1 MDVKAKKLRR
11 EGYVTGNV
19 FGREMKESIPV
30 KMVKRDVEKLLKT
43 DHKGSQ
49 IMLDVDGAA
58 YDVLIKNVDYNPVA
72 GQIDSIEFQAL
83 VSNEKVHSVAE
94 IVLVNHEK
102 IAEGVLQEDLNE
114 VAYMAYP
121 ASLVDQVMVDV
132 GEMKIGDVIRV
143 KDLSLDL
150 FCDLL
155 SAVVVI
161 CTSFC
166 CYCESLRDRHAK
178 DRHLSQVAAFTAE
191 KVSHRS
197 ITFFKLINPLCHK
210 FFFLLSNL

>member
-1 MDVKAKKLRR
+1 MNTLKAEKRSLDVKAKRLRR
-11 EGYVTGNV
+11 EGYVVGNV

-94 IVLVNHEK
+94 IVLVNHERRRSAGGSERGCLHG
-102 IAEGVLQEDLNE
+102 IPGIPGRSGNGRCRRDED
-114 VAYMAYP
+114 
-121 ASLVDQVMVDV
+121 
-132 GEMKIGDVIRV
+132 R
-143 KDLSLDL
+143 
-150 FCDLL
+150 
-155 SAVVVI
+155 
-161 CTSFC
+161 
-166 CYCESLRDRHAK
+166 
-178 DRHLSQVAAFTAE
+178 
-191 KVSHRS
+191 
-197 ITFFKLINPLCHK
+197 
-210 FFFLLSNL
+210 

>member
-1 MDVKAKKLRR
+1 MNTLKAEKRSLDVKAKRLRR
-11 EGYVTGNV
+11 EGYVVGNV

-49 IMLDVDGAA
+49 IMLDVDGTA

-121 ASLVDQVMVDV
+121 ASMVDV

-143 KDLSLDL
+143 KDLSLAADP
-150 FCDLL
+150 DITIKTNPE
-155 SAVVVI
+155 SIVV
-161 CTSFC
+161 
-166 CYCESLRDRHAK
+166 SLMASHNVEAP
-178 DRHLSQVAAFTAE
+178 AE
-191 KVSHRS
+191 DTEEAEEK
-197 ITFFKLINPLCHK
+197 
-210 FFFLLSNL
+210 